1 MMWKQERKVSPKFSY
16 IYSSRSLGWVF
27 NSSGET
33 LDIISLFFTK
43 VNVEFKLKFCGTQIC
58 KMALSTLFPG
68 GIISSWREKIRVVST
83 IYNDSTLLPVTV
95 SYNWNIWSTRQYQ
108 AWHDQGCL
116 WVDSQTATEL
126 VLLVRIKAGLEHQ
139 PLAWQIGEKYL
150 KRLLGL
156 SLKLRDSDIIDQNC
170 IIYLLCRPSSMQ

>member
-1 MMWKQERKVSPKFSY
+1 MVQSWSVFTQWVMMWKQERKVSPKLWVTQFWY
-16 IYSSRSLGWVF
+16 IYSRSLGWVF

-33 LDIISLFFTK
+33 LDIISLFFIK
-43 VNVEFKLKFCGTQIC
+43 VNLEFTLKFCGTQIC

-95 SYNWNIWSTRQYQ
+95 SYNWNIWGTRQYQ
-108 AWHDQGCL
+108 AWQDQGCS

-126 VLLVRIKAGLEHQ
+126 VLLVRAMGWLT
-139 PLAWQIGEKYL
+139 
-150 KRLLGL
+150 
-156 SLKLRDSDIIDQNC
+156 
-170 IIYLLCRPSSMQ
+170 